1 MGSLQHGGRP
11 YLNDKQN
18 KKEER
23 IRRREAAR
31 QERKKKKAE
40 KKRLTLRRTL
50 SNDLFALRC
59 IGQASPLYLV
69 VYLGSSL
76 IYGLLD
82 FLSGSF
88 LLRQIVN
95 GVEEGKDATALIRY
109 VLILGSISVVSYMSL
124 RYFWNVGS
132 VRPWNRI
139 IRSIETRLYRKA
151 AEVELACYESPEFY
165 EKYVRAVEESH
176 NRMMQVLWTLDNLV
190 ARIIALTAN
199 SFLLFYIDPWLMLFG
214 LFPLL
219 LGLLRRRERV
229 LQKKLDDERK
239 SLHRRADYVRR
250 TFYLGEYAK
259 EMRSGSM
266 FENMLRDLRET
277 HKGLKAAMRKYGIK
291 VAVLGYLQSIGLEVF
306 TVLGATLYAVWST
319 MVLGPAN
326 GGMQV
331 GDCIVV
337 LGSVGT
343 ISWCLSQL
351 VQNIAEFGEHALYLE
366 DIRYF
371 LDYQPKISDGET
383 TAPEGGDI
391 VFDRVCF
398 RYDGAEGDTL
408 HDISFTLHRGERVA
422 LVGTNGSGKTTLV
435 KLLLRLYDPNEGC
448 VRMDGVDARD
458 CTVRSWRDRFST
470 VFQDFKV
477 FSMTVRDNV
486 LLRRRR
492 EGDEALVKAALTDSG
507 IWDKI
512 EGFERGMETV
522 LTREFD
528 DQGENLSVG
537 QQQKLSLSR
546 VFAEHAPVVVLDEP
560 SSALDPIAEYQM
572 FENMMRATTGRSVI
586 FISHRLSS
594 AVLADRVLLMENG
607 RLIEVGSHAELMG
620 KDGKYA
626 AMFRRQAENYLGEE
640 AEHHA

>member
-1 MGSLQHGGRP
+1 
-11 YLNDKQN
+11 
-18 KKEER
+18 
-23 IRRREAAR
+23 
-31 QERKKKKAE
+31 
-40 KKRLTLRRTL
+40 
-50 SNDLFALRC
+50 
-59 IGQASPLYLV
+59 
-69 VYLGSSL
+69 
-76 IYGLLD
+76 
-82 FLSGSF
+82 
-88 LLRQIVN
+88 
-95 GVEEGKDATALIRY
+95 
-109 VLILGSISVVSYMSL
+109 
-124 RYFWNVGS
+124 
-132 VRPWNRI
+132 
-139 IRSIETRLYRKA
+139 
-151 AEVELACYESPEFY
+151 
-165 EKYVRAVEESH
+165 
-176 NRMMQVLWTLDNLV
+176 MMQVLWTLDNLV
-190 ARIIALTAN
+190 ARMIALTAN

-219 LGLLRRRERV
+219 LGLLRRRERI

-250 TFYLGEYAK
+250 TFYLNEYAK

-277 HKGLKAAMRKYGIK
+277 HAQLKQAMRKYGWK
-291 VAVLGYLQSIGLEVF
+291 VALLGYLQSIGLEVF

-319 MVLGPAN
+319 MVLGPEN

-371 LDYQPKISDGET
+371 LDYQAKVCDGERI
-383 TAPEGGDI
+383 APEGGDI
-391 VFDRVCF
+391 VFDHVSF
-398 RYDGAEGDTL
+398 RYDGAERDTL
-408 HDISFTLHRGERVA
+408 RDISFTLRRGERVA
-422 LVGTNGSGKTTLV
+422 LVGANGSGKTTLV
-435 KLLLRLYDPNEGC
+435 KLLLRLYDPSCGC
-448 VRMDGVDARD
+448 VLMDGIDAKS

-486 LLRRRR
+486 LLRRRQD
-492 EGDEALVKAALTDSG
+492 GDEALVKQALQDSG
-507 IWDKI
+507 MADKI
-512 EGFERGMETV
+512 ESFEKGIETV

-528 DQGENLSVG
+528 DNGENLSIG
-537 QQQKLSLSR
+537 QQQKLSLAR
-546 VFAEHAPVVVLDEP
+546 VFAEHTPVVVLDEP

-572 FENMMRATTGRSVI
+572 FENMMRATEGRSVM

-594 AVLADRVLLMENG
+594 AVLADRVFLMENG
-607 RLIEVGSHAELMG
+607 QLTEIGSHAELMK
-620 KDGKYA
+620 KDGQYA

-640 AEHHA
+640 ATAHV

>member
-1 MGSLQHGGRP
+1 MRSLT
-11 YLNDKQN
+11 KQ
-18 KKEER
+18 ER
-23 IRRREAAR
+23 RSRRAKRREEAR
-31 QERKKKKAE
+31 AKKADKKK
-40 KKRLTLRRTL
+40 LSLRRTL

-59 IGQASPLYLV
+59 IGQASPLYLI

-95 GVEEGKDATALIRY
+95 GVQRGDDAAGLIRY
-109 VLILGSISVVSYMSL
+109 VLLLGAISVVSYMGL

-132 VRPWNRI
+132 AKPWNRI
-139 IRSIETRLYRKA
+139 ISHVETRLYRKA
-151 AEVELACYESPEFY
+151 ASVELACYESPAFY
-165 EKYVRAVEESH
+165 DKYVRAVEESH
-176 NRMMQVLWTLDNLV
+176 NRMMSVVYTLDNLI
-190 ARIIALTAN
+190 ARLIALTAN
-199 SFLLFYIDPWLMLFG
+199 SFLLFVIDPWLILFG

-239 SLHRRADYVRR
+239 TLHRRADYVRR
-250 TFYLGEYAK
+250 TFYQNEYAK
-259 EMRSGSM
+259 EIRTGSM
-266 FENMLRDLRET
+266 FENMLRDLRQT
-277 HKGLKAAMRKYGIK
+277 HQGLKAAMRKYGWR
-291 VAVLGYLQSIGLEVF
+291 VALLGYLQSIGLEVF
-306 TVLGATLYAVWST
+306 TVLGATLYAVWSA
-319 MVLGPAN
+319 MVLGPEN
-326 GGMQV
+326 GGMLV

-371 LDYQPKISDGET
+371 LDYEPTVRDGEEI
-383 TAPEGGDI
+383 APAEGGELAFEH
-391 VFDRVCF
+391 VSF
-398 RYDGAEGDTL
+398 RYEGADQDAL
-408 HDISFTLHRGERVA
+408 RDVSFTLHRGERVA
-422 LVGTNGSGKTTLV
+422 LVGANGSGKTTLV
-435 KLLLRLYDPNEGC
+435 KLLLRLYDPSEGR
-448 VRMDGVDARD
+448 VTLNGKSIRD
-458 CTVRSWRDRFST
+458 YTVRSYREAFST

-492 EGDEALVKAALTDSG
+492 EGDEALVERSLRESG
-507 IWDKI
+507 IDGKVSEFAAGI
-512 EGFERGMETV
+512 ETM

-528 DQGENLSVG
+528 DAGENLSVG

-546 VFAEHAPVVVLDEP
+546 VFAENAPIVVLDEP

-572 FENMMRATTGRSVI
+572 FENMMRATKGRSVM

-594 AVLADRVLLMENG
+594 AVLADRVFLMEQG
-607 RLIEVGSHAELMG
+607 QLVECGSHAELMAL
-620 KDGKYA
+620 DGKYA

-640 AEHHA
+640 VSEHA